1 MRIGKDEGQGEKKG
15 RKGPDSWF
23 YLAVRAF
30 LPVRPAAHVSNRCK
44 SGIRPVVCKEKVKCY
59 FEKFYI

>member
-1 MRIGKDEGQGEKKG
+1 M
-15 RKGPDSWF
+15 
-23 YLAVRAF
+23 LF
-30 LPVRPAAHVSNRCK
+30 LNVRPAAHVSNRCK